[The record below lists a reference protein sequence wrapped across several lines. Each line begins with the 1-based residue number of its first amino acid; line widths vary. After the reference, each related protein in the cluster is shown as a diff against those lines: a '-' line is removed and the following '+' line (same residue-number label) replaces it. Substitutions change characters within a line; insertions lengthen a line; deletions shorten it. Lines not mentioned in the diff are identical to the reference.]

1 MQASNAKKP
10 CTTASKAAKPMSNP
24 SKDPQSVA
32 AKVCFKH
39 KLNYVR
45 YVPSFDCKLRKLRL

>member
-1 MQASNAKKP
+1 MQPGNAKKP
-10 CTTASKAAKPMSNP
+10 CTNASKKEKPKSNP

-39 KLNYVR
+39 KLNYV
-45 YVPSFDCKLRKLRL
+45 LIAI

>member
-1 MQASNAKKP
+1 MLNLQGENMQHANAKKP
-10 CTTASKAAKPMSNP
+10 CTSASKTAKPKSNP

-39 KLNYVR
+39 KLYHV
-45 YVPSFDCKLRKLRL
+45 LIAI